1 MRAAYPSIL
10 LHPLLSSARQFQ
22 HVSVITGKSD
32 IPVPGERAG
41 GRQQGVR
48 KVKKNGDIQDLVD
61 FVSEDPENVET
72 VRSRVM
78 IGKVVSRHEDKAVG
92 KKPVEDRTEK
102 IYENMTQ
109 DMNKSVKHI
118 TRTRNIS
125 RHRVKT
131 DRKQPKAR
139 ATVLLNLSSK
149 NDVEKVSI
157 SMDLATKPI
166 VIRERRTKMKNKN
179 KKVAMAKNNAMSQ
192 EILPEQL
199 LSKNRNVNARRRMNT
214 VKTVVR
220 VRS

>member
-1 MRAAYPSIL
+1 MRAAYLLIL
-10 LHPLLSSARQFQ
+10 LHPLLSSGGQF
-22 HVSVITGKSD
+22 HHFPVITGKSN
-32 IPVPGERAG
+32 ILVPGERVG
-41 GRQQGVR
+41 GRQPGVR
-48 KVKKNGDIQDLVD
+48 KVKKNGDIQDLID
-61 FVSEDPENVET
+61 FVSDDTENVET

-157 SMDLATKPI
+157 SMDVATKPI
-166 VIRERRTKMKNKN
+166 VIRERRKRMNNKN
-179 KKVAMAKNNAMSQ
+179 KKVAMAKNKAMSQ
-192 EILPEQL
+192 EMLPEQL
-199 LSKNRNVNARRRMNT
+199 LSKNRNVNARRR